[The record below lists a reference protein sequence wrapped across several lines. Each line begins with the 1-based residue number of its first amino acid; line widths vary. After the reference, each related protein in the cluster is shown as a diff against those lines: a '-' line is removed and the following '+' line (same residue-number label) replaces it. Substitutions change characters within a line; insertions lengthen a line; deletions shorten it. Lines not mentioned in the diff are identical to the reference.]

1 MPFFLKSINQIAH
14 VKVQTCI
21 YKRRKWKHGGNA
33 ERGSRPRAGTDP
45 TAAFVVHEKCLLL
58 GNETL
63 SVAKTAERRELSLQA
78 AAGPGRIVPPA
89 APRDLGTRGFRGPGR
104 QAAREA
110 SAGDSDA
117 RRRAPGAV
125 WSAPHARRRGS
136 LRGGGR
142 RRKVPRREAGAVE
155 SGRGSLSRRK
165 RAPKQPPARRRVG
178 LPAGPPLRASSADF
192 PPPTAYSATRTRRG
206 PSAPGGDRPCV
217 PPRPAA
223 RRPPASA
230 RSLGRP
236 RGHRRGA
243 CHRLSPK

>member
-1 MPFFLKSINQIAH
+1 MTELNPDTLNSSRINAAPTLGGGGREGCVTTGIGSLFFSSFTSREKRCHFFLKSINQIAH

-104 QAAREA
+104 QAAR
-110 SAGDSDA
+110 S
-117 RRRAPGAV
+117 
-125 WSAPHARRRGS
+125 
-136 LRGGGR
+136 
-142 RRKVPRREAGAVE
+142 
-155 SGRGSLSRRK
+155 
-165 RAPKQPPARRRVG
+165 RRRVVRAPRPQAG
-178 LPAGPPLRASSADF
+178 LAARGRKTPEGPQARGRGRRVRPGFPLAQEARSQTAAGAPPGRPPGRTAPPRVLRRLPAS
-192 PPPTAYSATRTRRG
+192 
-206 PSAPGGDRPCV
+206 
-217 PPRPAA
+217 
-223 RRPPASA
+223 
-230 RSLGRP
+230 
-236 RGHRRGA
+236 
-243 CHRLSPK
+243 HRLQRDSHTSPSLCPRR